1 MQGYSTRLASPLP
14 ARRGTVC
21 RRHDPS
27 VRASSESRLMKM
39 VRLSRMLRLA
49 IPGLML
55 FQTTGCTWTEFNE
68 FLQTILLGVTA
79 AGAVAILQNI

>member
-1 MQGYSTRLASPLP
+1 
-14 ARRGTVC
+14 
-21 RRHDPS
+21 
-27 VRASSESRLMKM
+27 MKM